1 MSRLLLLAAL
11 LALLVTLFRLA
22 GDDGTAGTPTTA
34 ASTPTGYYLRDAVVT
49 EYGPDG
55 QVRLQVAARAATED
69 PTRQVIGLESVKVD
83 YFALQGQR
91 WQLTAA
97 RGEAAPAMNTVQLEG
112 DVVMTGQ
119 RQNLP
124 KPAVVRTERLTLD
137 TRSQQA
143 STDAPVTLGFGEYAL
158 AATGMKADLKAETLR
173 LESGINGRFLP

>member
-1 MSRLLLLAAL
+1 MQRLLLLAAL
-11 LALLVTLFRLA
+11 VALLVSVFRMA
-22 GDDGTAGTPTTA
+22 GDDSAAGAPTTA
-34 ASTPTGYYLRDAVVT
+34 ASAPTGYYLRDARVT

-55 QVRLQVAARAATED
+55 KIRLEVTARAATED
-69 PTRQVIGLESVKVD
+69 PARQVIALESVQLD

-97 RGEAAPAMNTVQLEG
+97 RGEAEPAMNTVRLEG
-112 DVVMTGQ
+112 DVVMTGR

-124 KPAVVRTERLTLD
+124 EPAVVRTERLMLD

-143 STDAPVTLGFGEYAL
+143 STDAPVTLGFGVYAV

-173 LESGINGRFLP
+173 LESGVNGRFNP